1 MASERT
7 RARIAARIKERTAH
21 CIEFELAD
29 PRAHFITVTNV
40 EVAAD
45 LSAAK
50 VFYSVLGSPSE
61 QSQVRH
67 MFEKA
72 AGFVQR
78 QVARVL
84 QTRVTPRLSFIYDDS
99 LERAAE
105 LDAVIQAALNRDA
118 SIRGE
123 EVDEPEPAE
132 ATDTDEPEEVDPDG
146 ASTDDV
152 DEAPDEIPDDSDEP
166 RS

>member
-84 QTRVTPRLSFIYDDS
+84 QTRLTPRLTFIYDDS

-105 LDAVIQAALNRDA
+105 LDSVIQAALSRDA

-123 EVDEPEPAE
+123 EPDELEPTLPDE
-132 ATDTDEPEEVDPDG
+132 VDTDEV
-146 ASTDDV
+146 V
-152 DEAPDEIPDDSDEP
+152 EAPDEQPVEPDEEDDP